1 MSLSSSQKKQFRTIG
16 HDLSPVVSVASKGLS
31 KSVMDEISRAL
42 NDHELIK
49 VKVVAE
55 KEARKALVETMCEQ
69 SGAELVQDIGNMALI
84 FKLAKRR
91 NTKLSNLT

>member
-31 KSVMDEISRAL
+31 ASVVEEINRAL

-49 VKVVAE
+49 VKIMAE
-55 KEARKALVETMCEQ
+55 KESRKAIIATMCEQ
-69 SGAELVQDIGNMALI
+69 CNAELVQEIGKIALI
-84 FKLAKRR
+84 FRLAKKR